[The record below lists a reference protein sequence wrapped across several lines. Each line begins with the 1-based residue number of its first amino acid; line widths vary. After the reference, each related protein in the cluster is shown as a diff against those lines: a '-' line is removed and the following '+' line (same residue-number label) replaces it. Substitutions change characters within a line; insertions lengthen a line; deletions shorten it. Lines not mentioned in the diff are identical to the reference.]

1 MALVIV
7 IAGLL
12 IATMVSHGPA
22 GHPAYAQSADSSIEY
37 PENGTGVVGV
47 FYAYDQDGDAIE
59 WSLSGRDAASF
70 TIDGGM
76 LRFREPPNYEQPP
89 SSAAGATQGE
99 RNVYRVTIEAGGGAH
114 DVAVT
119 VTDVDEPG
127 TVTIDRPQ
135 PQADRPLAAILSDED
150 EGVTAERWQWARSQ
164 DGTTW
169 TDIEGAT
176 LPRRSPAPADVGMY
190 LRATVTYADKFGS
203 GKTVS
208 AGSDNRVEAR
218 TLSNAAPSFAD
229 QDDDEDTPY
238 VDIARSVVENT
249 AVGITVGGAIS
260 ATDADADLLYYELL
274 DTTDLR
280 DEDGVTRFTIDSLT
294 GQIRVGKVLGA
305 DAGERE
311 DQATT
316 LTGSPELPPGE
327 TAGQENNSEYV
338 LRVKVSDPSTASAT
352 VNVIV
357 TVTNVNEPPEF
368 EKDVPTLLKVSENQG
383 PQVDPLVITFGSG
396 DTPVDADTYD
406 VTDQDADDTTF
417 TYSVTGDDGEFLE
430 FNSSNILGFKTG
442 HEPNFEE
449 QSSYSITIVAH
460 SGLASRRLSTTLDVT
475 IEVVDAEDDGEVL
488 LSQRE
493 PQVGTEVQAWVSDPD
508 GGVRIEQWVWHR
520 SDEITVDANGEPL
533 NVCHADQVTPGVTVI
548 GGWEPIPEATSPAYV
563 PQAIDAGR
571 CLRATAIYS
580 DNIGDAAAPVEGVSE
595 APVQDD
601 SPVNAAPH
609 FVDQDISASG
619 DQSDRISRR
628 VAENTKAGQ
637 SIGTPVSAHDDDGDL
652 LIYSLGGADAAFF
665 GISRHN
671 GQLMTKAPL
680 NYEVR
685 RSYTVEVIATDP
697 SGASDI
703 ILVTINLTDED
714 DPAEIT
720 GVDSVDF
727 AENGT
732 NPVATFS
739 AFEEGG
745 GAVRWSLNGLD
756 EDRFTISDGVLRF
769 REPPDY
775 EDPQSAGAGNVYRVT
790 IEANGG
796 THDVEVTVTDVDE
809 PGTAAMDRPQPQA
822 GRPLG
827 AVLSDDDSGVTA
839 VRWQWARSG
848 DRASWTN
855 IEGAA
860 SPRRS
865 PTGDDVGMYLRA
877 SVTYSDKFGSGKMA
891 SAVSANP
898 VEPTTLFN
906 AAPSFADQDEDE
918 DTPYIEVLRSV
929 PENTPVGMP
938 IGEPVSATDV
948 DEDIL
953 FYELLDTPDL
963 KDGKGAARFTI
974 DSLTG
979 LIRIGE
985 ELGADAGERQDE
997 ATVLTGAPALPT
1009 GEDADDAVNSEY
1021 VLRVRVS
1028 DPSTASATVNVIVT
1042 VADVNEP
1049 PDFNEDAPSLLRVE
1063 ENPVAST
1070 ENPSGLPILTI
1081 GDSNTPLGAG
1091 AYAATDLDRTTGPD
1105 AYDDTNETYSLS
1117 GADRSYFTVDAAGTL
1132 SFRTAHRPDFET
1144 KSSYSITIVARS
1156 GEGSRSLT
1164 SSLDVRVNVLDA
1176 EDAGS
1181 VNLSERQPELGIE
1194 IHAMV
1199 RDPDGGVEI
1208 KRWTWERSAVIPLSR
1223 GIPSLECQ
1231 EDSATT
1237 IAAVEGWTAIPG
1249 ATSAVY
1255 APKEADLNRCLRARA
1270 TYSDNLSVD
1279 DQQAE
1284 GVSEVPVGR
1293 HSSADPPE
1301 PEAGFVN
1308 AAPVFPDQDPLTEGD
1323 QSDTTSRT
1331 VPENTKA
1338 GQNIGAPVEAID
1350 DDGDLLIYTLGGRD
1364 ARSFRIDR
1372 KTGQLKT
1379 SASLN
1384 YEVRSSYTVV
1394 VTATDPFGAADSI
1407 VVTITVTDEDDPAV
1421 ITVLDQ

>member
-609 FVDQDISASG
+609 FVDQDMSASG
-619 DQSDRISRR
+619 EQSERISRR
-628 VAENTKAGQ
+628 VAENTEAGR
-637 SIGTPVSAHDDDGDL
+637 SIGPPVSAHDDDGDL
-652 LIYSLGGADAAFF
+652 LIYTLGGADAAFF
-665 GISRHN
+665 GISRN
-671 GQLMTKAPL
+671 SGQLVTKAPL

-685 RSYTVEVIATDP
+685 RSYAVEVIATDP
-697 SGASDI
+697 SGASDS

-714 DPAEIT
+714 DPAQIT
-720 GVDSVDF
+720 GVSSVDF

-732 NPVATFS
+732 TPVATFS
-739 AFEEGG
+739 AHDEGG
-745 GAVRWSLNGLD
+745 HAVRWSLNGPD
-756 EDRFTISDGVLRF
+756 EDRFTIDDSVLRF

-775 EDPQSAGAGNVYRVT
+775 EDPRSVLAGNVYRVT
-790 IEANGG
+790 IEANDG
-796 THDVEVTVTDVDE
+796 THDVDVTVTDVDE
-809 PGTAAMDRPQPQA
+809 AGEVSIDRPQPQA
-822 GRPLG
+822 DRPLG
-827 AVLSDDDSGVTA
+827 AELSDDDSGVAA

-848 DRASWTN
+848 DGVSWTD
-855 IEGAA
+855 IVGAT
-860 SPRRS
+860 SPGRS
-865 PTGDDVGMYLRA
+865 PTDDDVGMYLRA
-877 SVTYSDKFGSGKMA
+877 SVTYSDKFGSGKRA
-891 SAVSANP
+891 SAVSANR
-898 VEPTTLFN
+898 VEATTLFN
-906 AAPSFADQDEDE
+906 TAPSFADQDEDE
-918 DTPYIEVLRSV
+918 GTPYIEVSRSV
-929 PENTPVGMP
+929 AENAPVGAP
-938 IGEPVSATDV
+938 IGEPLAATDA

-963 KDGKGAARFTI
+963 EDEVGHLRFTI

-979 LIRIGE
+979 QIRVGE

-997 ATVLTGAPALPT
+997 ATVLTGAPALP
-1009 GEDADDAVNSEY
+1009 GDEDADDAGNSEY

-1049 PDFNEDAPSLLRVE
+1049 PRFEEDAPAVLRVA
-1063 ENPVAST
+1063 ENTSPPVIT
-1070 ENPSGLPILTI
+1070 V
-1081 GDSNTPLGAG
+1081 GDGNTRLRTG

-1117 GADRSYFTVDAAGTL
+1117 GADRSYFAVDGAGTL
-1132 SFRTAHRPDFET
+1132 SFRTAHRPDFER
-1144 KSSYSITIVARS
+1144 KSSYSITVVASS
-1156 GEGSRSLT
+1156 GEGSRRLT

-1181 VNLSERQPELGIE
+1181 VTLSERQPELGIE

-1199 RDPDGGVEI
+1199 SDPDGGVMVN
-1208 KRWTWERSAVIPLSR
+1208 RWVWERSGEVVVSR
-1223 GIPSLECQ
+1223 GVPSAEC
-1231 EDSATT
+1231 EDDPRTT
-1237 IAAVEGWTAIPG
+1237 GVPAVGGWTPIAG
-1249 ATSAVY
+1249 ASSAVY
-1255 APKEADLNRCLRARA
+1255 DPRPADLSRCLRATA
-1270 TYSDNLSVD
+1270 IYADNLSVN
-1279 DQQAE
+1279 DQRAT

-1293 HSSADPPE
+1293 HSSTDPAQ

-1308 AAPVFPDQDPLTEGD
+1308 AAPVFPDQDHLAEGD
-1323 QSDTTSRT
+1323 QTDRTSRT
-1331 VPENTKA
+1331 VAENTKA
-1338 GQNIGAPVEAID
+1338 GLNIGEPVSARD
-1350 DDGDLLIYTLGGRD
+1350 ADGDLLIYTLGGDD
-1364 ARSFRIDR
+1364 ATSFRIDR

-1379 SASLN
+1379 NASLN
-1384 YEVRSSYTVV
+1384 YEARSSYEVV
-1394 VTATDPFGAADSI
+1394 VTATDPFGAAASI
-1407 VVTITVTDEDDPAV
+1407 VVAITVTDEDDPAV
-1421 ITVLDQ
+1421 ITVLDR